1 MCFVVG
7 GGFHNIPFRVDR
19 LEALVRDLKCLAVWY
34 GDSSLL
40 IDALLMFS
48 AV

>member
-1 MCFVVG
+1 MCFVVV
-7 GGFHNIPFRVDR
+7 GGFRNIPLSADSP
-19 LEALVRDLKCLAVWY
+19 EALVRDLKCLAVWY
-34 GDSSLL
+34 RGSSLL

>member
-1 MCFVVG
+1 MGFVAV
-7 GGFHNIPFRVDR
+7 GGFHNIPRSVDR
-19 LEALVRDLKCLAVWY
+19 PEALVRDLKCLTVWY
-34 GDSSLL
+34 GGSSLL